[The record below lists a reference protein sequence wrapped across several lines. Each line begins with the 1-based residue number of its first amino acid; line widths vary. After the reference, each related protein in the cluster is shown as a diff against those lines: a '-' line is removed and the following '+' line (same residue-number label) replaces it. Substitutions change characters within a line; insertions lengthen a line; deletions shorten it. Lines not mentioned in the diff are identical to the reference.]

1 MNRRTLDR
9 INEDEIARRIR
20 STWFQRIVG
29 GMAIVGS
36 MALVGNLIAGNVG
49 GALFMALGSVAAVI
63 LWAPLIGGDI

>member
-9 INEDEIARRIR
+9 INEDEIARRVR

-36 MALVGNLIAGNVG
+36 MTLVGSMIAGEPG
-49 GALFMALGSVAAVI
+49 AALFMSIGCVAAVL